1 MDNLVIR
8 PCTYDDIAHGPQS
21 GELLREYA
29 EESAIEELKPYNPN
43 DDIYRGMERMGL
55 VHCIGAFKG
64 EVMIGF
70 LIFIVSVIPH
80 FSRKSAT
87 AESYFV
93 TAGERKTGAGIRLYE
108 LLRRWPESL
117 ELNASCCRPQSAAA
131 WSACFTVQSTARRM
145 WRSLGAW
152 NDPCRRIISHHC
164 NDTCG
169 HR

>member
-29 EESAIEELKPYNPN
+29 EESAIAELKPYNPN

-93 TAGERKTGAGIRLYE
+93 TAGERKTGAGIRLLRAAEKMARE
-108 LLRRWPESL
+108 LGAECFMLSAPIGSRLERVLHGTKYRPTNVAFFRSL
-117 ELNASCCRPQSAAA
+117 E
-131 WSACFTVQSTARRM
+131 
-145 WRSLGAW
+145 
-152 NDPCRRIISHHC
+152 
-164 NDTCG
+164 
-169 HR
+169 